1 MAGDWIKVEASTPEK
16 AEVLAITARMGWD
29 DADLT
34 VGKLFRLWRWFD
46 QQTVDGNAATVTTAL
61 LDRIVGVIGFCEAVR
76 DAGWLTITDE
86 GISLPGFDKHNG
98 NTAKSRSMTAKRVA
112 KHKASG
118 GYNAKGNAPTVS
130 GALPREEKR
139 REEKNKDQK
148 PLFDAFESFW
158 KMYPAKKGKTPARK
172 AWAKAAKSPEVIQQ
186 IMQGLAN
193 HLTCRQWTKDGGE
206 YIPNPSSW
214 LNQERWNDEVS
225 HGPANTERSRP
236 LSAVERVA
244 AKAAERECQRQR
256 VVEEPDGFLEGE
268 YSRAN

>member
-1 MAGDWIKVEASTPEK
+1 MAGDWIKMRADLATSPKVVRIASALRADRLRVIGGLHAVWCLFDVHSTDGKLDGYTTDALDELVGFPGFASAMVSVEWLVEDGEALMAPRFDEHNGQSAKRRCMETERK
-16 AEVLAITARMGWD
+16 REARKKSAV
-29 DADLT
+29 DADEL
-34 VGKLFRLWRWFD
+34 
-46 QQTVDGNAATVTTAL
+46 
-61 LDRIVGVIGFCEAVR
+61 
-76 DAGWLTITDE
+76 
-86 GISLPGFDKHNG
+86 
-98 NTAKSRSMTAKRVA
+98 RS
-112 KHKASG
+112 
-118 GYNAKGNAPTVS
+118 
-130 GALPREEKR
+130 REEKR

-172 AWAKAAKSPEVIQQ
+172 AWAKAARSPEVIQQ

-225 HGPANTERSRP
+225 HGTANTERSRP

-256 VVEEPDGFLEGE
+256 VVEEPNDGFIEGE